1 MQPLKDA
8 TMTKKLI
15 KILALTIL
23 TLTSASC
30 SMALLNDEESSL
42 NGEFTISVNGIVS
55 DVETNEPLK
64 GIKVTF
70 SAYEENSISVI
81 PLITRS
87 VYTNPLGIYSF
98 KVKGFSEPVTCE
110 IKAECE
116 DYETMTNKIVVTWT
130 GNSFDPEENTFY
142 VNDCNFQMKKN

>member
-1 MQPLKDA
+1 
-8 TMTKKLI
+8 MTKKLI

-30 SMALLNDEESSL
+30 SMALLNDDESSL

-64 GIKVTF
+64 GIKITF

-87 VYTNPLGIYSF
+87 VFTNPLGIY
-98 KVKGFSEPVTCE
+98 
-110 IKAECE
+110 
-116 DYETMTNKIVVTWT
+116 
-130 GNSFDPEENTFY
+130 
-142 VNDCNFQMKKN
+142 